1 MHPYLSWEVK
11 AATFLDMGEGK
22 KGFII
27 DESMSE
33 QMGPGEG
40 HHVSLPCAIPEVW
53 NILSA
58 QMAGES
64 HLPHGSVSCQA
75 VQQRAR
81 WATYDSWN
89 FLVDIVLALRFI

>member
-1 MHPYLSWEVK
+1 
-11 AATFLDMGEGK
+11 MGEGK